1 MPQRLQK
8 ILAQCGVGSRRECE
22 TLIEQGRVEVDGKV
36 VTKLGTKIDPEAV
49 DLKVDGER
57 VKREERV
64 YYVLNKPRGYV
75 STNRDERGRPR
86 VVDLV
91 RDERRIYTVGRL
103 DEQSEGLILLTNDG
117 GLANIICHPR
127 YQVDKSYR
135 ITVRGRVS
143 REQAERLEQGVWL
156 AEGKTGPAR
165 IKKIDSKGT
174 RSVMH
179 VTLWEGRNRELR
191 RMLGKVGL
199 KVTHLVRTAI
209 GPLRV
214 EGLPPGRY
222 RRLRETELG
231 FARER
236 MSEGWTPRPVPE
248 TRPRQSARRTHGR

>member
-1 MPQRLQK
+1 MPPPMPQRLQK

-64 YYVLNKPRGYV
+64 YYVLNKPRGYI

-86 VVDLV
+86 VVDLI

-127 YQVDKSYR
+127 YQVDKSYL
-135 ITVRGRVS
+135 ITVRGRVK
-143 REQAERLEQGVWL
+143 REQTERLEQGVWL

-165 IKKIDSKGT
+165 I
-174 RSVMH
+174 
-179 VTLWEGRNRELR
+179 
-191 RMLGKVGL
+191 
-199 KVTHLVRTAI
+199 
-209 GPLRV
+209 
-214 EGLPPGRY
+214 
-222 RRLRETELG
+222 
-231 FARER
+231 
-236 MSEGWTPRPVPE
+236 
-248 TRPRQSARRTHGR
+248 